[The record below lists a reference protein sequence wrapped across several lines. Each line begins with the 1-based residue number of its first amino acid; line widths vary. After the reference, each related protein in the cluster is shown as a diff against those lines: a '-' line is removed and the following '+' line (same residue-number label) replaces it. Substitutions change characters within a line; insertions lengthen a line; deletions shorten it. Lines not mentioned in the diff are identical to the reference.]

1 MKNRFLKYSL
11 VISLLF
17 FSEEQL
23 YCQRN
28 EGSDTFRHRILK
40 NIFIKKKK
48 DRASF
53 VELPVPVGLTDID
66 EQINDLQLLGKI
78 PDFYSLTNRPFF
90 TDTKLTYDS
99 ILKLIDTSV
108 HYHGQLIDKR
118 FIKMRLLPF
127 SFFQKYNSAYPYG
140 GNDGALSLSKG
151 YQFSLTTGVG
161 VKFGPLNLILKPEFV
176 KINNDK
182 YVTSSDWGYIA
193 PPVQVVNLGNSSLRL
208 NFWKLS
214 LGVSN
219 ENMWFGPGKN
229 NSLLMTNNAPGFLH
243 FTFGTNWPL
252 KTIFGYLEF
261 NLISGKLTQNG
272 SQGFENLHLVPRSIK
287 INDRYLNELLLSFQP
302 VFLKNITIGFVRSFQ
317 NYSNN
322 AVSKSFVTNY
332 LPVFNGIFKNAYNDD
347 NLSRDQL
354 LSFYSRWLMPKNNTE
369 LYFEFGYNDSKLNSR
384 DLLLD
389 MSHSSAY
396 IFGFKKIQPIKN
408 SEYFSL
414 GFEAIKLA
422 QTPSYIHRNAGNWY
436 EHSTVTEGY
445 THENQ
450 IIGAGIGFGNI
461 SQQLKIDYNKGIF
474 NFGVVAL
481 HTIVDPI
488 DVTNDILTLGLRTYN
503 WSEIGYGINFRIKH
517 KKFIFSTNLLNV
529 DSKNYAW
536 IEHRNKSNIFLQL
549 NTTYL
554 W

>member
-1 MKNRFLKYSL
+1 M
-11 VISLLF
+11 
-17 FSEEQL
+17 
-23 YCQRN
+23 
-28 EGSDTFRHRILK
+28 
-40 NIFIKKKK
+40 
-48 DRASF
+48 
-53 VELPVPVGLTDID
+53 
-66 EQINDLQLLGKI
+66 
-78 PDFYSLTNRPFF
+78 
-90 TDTKLTYDS
+90 
-99 ILKLIDTSV
+99 
-108 HYHGQLIDKR
+108 
-118 FIKMRLLPF
+118 
-127 SFFQKYNSAYPYG
+127 
-140 GNDGALSLSKG
+140 
-151 YQFSLTTGVG
+151 
-161 VKFGPLNLILKPEFV
+161 
-176 KINNDK
+176 
-182 YVTSSDWGYIA
+182 
-193 PPVQVVNLGNSSLRL
+193 
-208 NFWKLS
+208 
-214 LGVSN
+214 
-219 ENMWFGPGKN
+219 
-229 NSLLMTNNAPGFLH
+229 
-243 FTFGTNWPL
+243 
-252 KTIFGYLEF
+252 
-261 NLISGKLTQNG
+261 
-272 SQGFENLHLVPRSIK
+272 
-287 INDRYLNELLLSFQP
+287 
-302 VFLKNITIGFVRSFQ
+302 
-317 NYSNN
+317 
-322 AVSKSFVTNY
+322 
-332 LPVFNGIFKNAYNDD
+332 
-347 NLSRDQL
+347 